1 MATSTRTS
9 SDPLLLAVRGRRL
22 AEADAQVETLKSV
35 LAWAERN
42 VASSDEVVVLLQ
54 SVERPLHLAGPGAP
68 AVPEYAALD
77 LALSLGMSTD
87 AGLTYLGRAL
97 ELAHRLPRLYLR
109 VVKHEVALWRAF
121 KITDA
126 TMTLSET
133 AAWHVDKA
141 ITPVA
146 ERCSFAQLD
155 RTVDAARAEHDPAEA
170 EARRL
175 AALEDRRVT
184 VYLAGATTDGTDGT
198 VDVVATLDTADAI
211 DLEHALRDGAQALAD
226 LGSTETLD
234 VRRSQ
239 ALGEM
244 ARTQLALDL
253 DTSGTGRGVT
263 IYAHL
268 DAANPDLPGLLD
280 STQTPLLVE
289 QVREWCQA
297 AGTKVAVKPV
307 IDLAEPHETPAY
319 RPSDAIRERVTLRDR
334 CCVFPDC
341 SRRRV
346 DLDHVMAWESG
357 GITATWNLAL
367 LCRRHHRA
375 KTHGRWSYRMVEP
388 GLYAWTSPTGVESVV
403 DRRPPP
409 GTHARR
415 HP

>member
-1 MATSTRTS
+1 MVTATKSS

-22 AEADAQVETLKSV
+22 AEAGAQVETLKSV

-42 VASSDEVVVLLQ
+42 EATSDEVIVLFQ

-77 LALSLGMSTD
+77 LALSLGTSTD

-97 ELAHRLPRLYLR
+97 ELCHRLPKLYLR
-109 VVKHEVALWRAF
+109 VVKHEVPVWRAF
-121 KITDA
+121 KIADA
-126 TMTLSET
+126 TMSLSET
-133 AAWHVDKA
+133 ATWHVDKA

-146 ERCSFAQLD
+146 DRCSFAQLD
-155 RTVDAARAEHDPAEA
+155 RTVDAARAEHDPADA

-175 AALEDRRVT
+175 AALEDRGVT
-184 VYLAGATTDGTDGT
+184 VYLAGATTDGT
-198 VDVVATLDTADAI
+198 VDVIATLDTADAI
-211 DLEHALRDGAQALAD
+211 DLEHALRDGAQTLAD

-244 ARTQLALDL
+244 ARHQLSLDL
-253 DTSGTGRGVT
+253 DTSGGGRGVT

-268 DAANPDLPGLLD
+268 DAVNPDLPGLLD
-280 STQTPLLVE
+280 NTQTPLLVQ
-289 QVREWCQA
+289 QVRSWCET
-297 AGTKVAVKPV
+297 AGTKVVVKPV
-307 IDLAEPHETPAY
+307 IDLAEPAETPAY

-341 SRRRV
+341 TRRRV
-346 DLDHVMAWESG
+346 DLDHIVPFESG

-375 KTHGRWSYRMVEP
+375 KTHGHWSYRMVEP
-388 GLYAWTSPTGVESVV
+388 GLYHWTSPTGTEKTV